1 MKVQLLKQPNWVDEH
16 KVGSSLPRA
25 PKTTGSARTP
35 QAASTDDQ
43 KAFVSGT
50 SPNRRRMF
58 KSVSGSSERVFL
70 IVGAQSDLDCVLGMV
85 VSSVFHTNHT

>member
-1 MKVQLLKQPNWVDEH
+1 
-16 KVGSSLPRA
+16 
-25 PKTTGSARTP
+25 
-35 QAASTDDQ
+35 
-43 KAFVSGT
+43 
-50 SPNRRRMF
+50 MF